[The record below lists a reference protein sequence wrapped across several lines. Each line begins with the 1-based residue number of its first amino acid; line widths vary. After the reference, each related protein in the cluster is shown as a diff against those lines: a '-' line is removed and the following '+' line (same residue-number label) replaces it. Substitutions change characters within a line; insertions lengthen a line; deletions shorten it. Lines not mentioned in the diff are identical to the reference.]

1 MFDTKLVMRHK
12 KGCNPYGLKDEKG
25 KPYSRE
31 ETVSLFI
38 DFNMDDDDLT
48 DLNRYIRQ
56 DRKHHTFDSWN
67 GWDDILTGDDMTSDS
82 EDTIHD
88 INKIFSCSYE
98 NEEWEGK
105 IIDLK
110 SHLGYMEFTV
120 TGRGSSI
127 RTYIGD
133 SSREIWASFP
143 EYNRGCSLAEPS
155 DIFWNTEKLTY
166 IFESIPDGITVANAI
181 SIIGDLIIPE
191 DKYYYPYGLDDKIM
205 F

>member
-12 KGCNPYGLKDEKG
+12 KDNNPYGLKDEKG
-25 KPYSRE
+25 RPYTRK

-38 DFNMDDDDLT
+38 DFNMDDDELS
-48 DLNRYIRQ
+48 DLNKYIRQ

-67 GWDDILTGDDMTSDS
+67 GWCDTDNDS
-82 EDTIHD
+82 KNNIHET
-88 INKIFSCSYE
+88 NKIFRCSYE
-98 NEEWEGK
+98 NDEWEGK

-110 SHLGYMEFTV
+110 SHLGYIEFTV

-127 RTYIGD
+127 RTYIGN
-133 SSREIWASFP
+133 SSKEIWASFP
-143 EYNRGCSLAEPS
+143 EYNRGCSLAMPS

-166 IFESIPDGITVANAI
+166 IFDSVPDGITVANAI

-191 DKYYYPYGLDDKIM
+191 DKYYYPYDMDDDVM